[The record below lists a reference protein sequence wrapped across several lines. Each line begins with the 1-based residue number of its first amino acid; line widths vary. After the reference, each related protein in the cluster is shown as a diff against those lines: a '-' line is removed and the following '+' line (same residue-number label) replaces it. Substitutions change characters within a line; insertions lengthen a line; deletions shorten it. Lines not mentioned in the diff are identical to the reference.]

1 MDEFINLGDGTPA
14 PDFAALAPA
23 IHELADA
30 GDAVAVGVLQQA
42 AIDLVGFVLL
52 VRAKLRRKHGI
63 AGEIP
68 VAWTGSVIAKMD
80 LVRQQF
86 FSGLHAAAP
95 GMPVGT
101 EEVVA
106 LKGAIWRAER
116 MAKAA
121 G

>member
-42 AIDLVGFVLL
+42 ANDLVGFVLL

-95 GMPVGT
+95 GMPVGSD
-101 EEVVA
+101 EVVA

-121 G
+121 S